1 MIEIYN
7 YIIQNTYEFLGVVFS
22 IIYVSLSI
30 KQNILC
36 WPALIIAAVFNMCAY
51 YLMHLPLQTIMQ
63 FFFIGTALYGW
74 YNWKASENSI
84 TLKVTRL
91 IKQKH
96 FKLIGTG
103 ILATI
108 IMTIILN
115 QLHERELMTTSYPFS
130 DGLIFVFNIIPM
142 YMMGKKII
150 ESWIYFIVI
159 DIYSGIF
166 FYITEAYFFSF
177 LFFCYIAFATYGYM
191 TWKKEII

>member
-36 WPALIIAAVFNMCAY
+36 WPALIAAAAFNMYAY
-51 YLMHLPLQTIMQ
+51 YLINLPLQTIMQ
-63 FFFIGTALYGW
+63 FFFIGAALYGW
-74 YNWKASENSI
+74 YNWKASGNSI
-84 TLKVTRL
+84 TLKITRL
-91 IKQKH
+91 TKQKH
-96 FKLIGTG
+96 FKLISIG

-108 IMTIILN
+108 VITIILN
-115 QLHERELMTTSYPFS
+115 QLNERELMTTSHPFS

-177 LFFCYIAFATYGYM
+177 LFFCYIGFATYGYIN
-191 TWKKEII
+191 WKKEVT